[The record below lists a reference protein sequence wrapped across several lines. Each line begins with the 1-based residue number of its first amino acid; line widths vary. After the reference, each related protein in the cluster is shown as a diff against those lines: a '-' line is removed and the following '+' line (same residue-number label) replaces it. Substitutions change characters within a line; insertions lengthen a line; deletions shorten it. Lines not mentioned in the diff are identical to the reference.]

1 MIDKPED
8 IEATVLALEAQ
19 VPAGCETFAPPRPPT
34 SAVVTRYFGNVRVVE
49 AFDPVASALAKTDP
63 PVLSKSDPGILRRRN
78 FPLTLFL

>member
-49 AFDPVASALAKTDP
+49 AFDPVEG
-63 PVLSKSDPGILRRRN
+63 VMIRRADLYYREAQK
-78 FPLTLFL
+78 

>member
-1 MIDKPED
+1 MPCYNDFKILHAMIDKPED

-49 AFDPVASALAKTDP
+49 AFDPVEG
-63 PVLSKSDPGILRRRN
+63 VMIRRADLYYREAQK
-78 FPLTLFL
+78 